1 MSPAARPPD
10 PGLCA
15 TCAHAA
21 VVRGARS
28 AFWMCRLSTT
38 DPSFD
43 RYPRLPVLQC
53 RGYRRGEGPGAGD
66 GGSTAPAAPAGPR
79 P

>member
-1 MSPAARPPD
+1 MSPARGDAAAD

-15 TCAHAA
+15 TCVHAA
-21 VVRGARS
+21 LVRGARS
-28 AFWMCRLSTT
+28 LFWMCELSRT

-43 RYPRLPVLQC
+43 RYPRLPVLRC
-53 RGYRRGEGPGAGD
+53 RGYRGATEPAG
-66 GGSTAPAAPAGPR
+66 PAAPP